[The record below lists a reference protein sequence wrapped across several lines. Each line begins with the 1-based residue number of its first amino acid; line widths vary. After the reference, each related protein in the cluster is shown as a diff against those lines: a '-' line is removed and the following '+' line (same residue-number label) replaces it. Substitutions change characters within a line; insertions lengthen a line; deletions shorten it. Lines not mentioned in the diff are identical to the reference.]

1 MAKKITVASYDID
14 IAPILRTI
22 QELKNNLRGKEG
34 ILGKEAF
41 DKSSQ
46 KIIELERQLQRL
58 SKTTPGVG
66 ANAKD
71 FEKFYKEV
79 LKSTSGID
87 NLLSELKG
95 FDISEEYL
103 QKNIKALKDFAK
115 EASEAAKNVSKAQKE
130 AKSTLLGT
138 YETEGEKR
146 RSRDAESK
154 MRNIAV
160 EGSEDSKKRINEIKK
175 TRSIEYDEAIA
186 AAKNEGKADRVK
198 SLIADQQKFN
208 EAVKTYLELSKRV
221 QKAKEKEKDA
231 QLKLKNETENFLVP
245 AQQEM
250 KQVISLTDNIS
261 TNMHRVATE
270 ADRAGQEMTQLE
282 QAGKV
287 MGELSSRLTQFFSA
301 TTILYGLRRIV
312 KGTVED
318 FKELD
323 KQFNEIAIVS
333 EYSTKE
339 MWQNFESVNRVAQ
352 QFGVTTA
359 NVLEVQNLYYHQG
372 KSMAEVNKLTAQ
384 TLTLAKITGMDY
396 ANATSNLTA
405 VLNAYNIAAED
416 AVRVTDTI
424 AAMDTNAAISSEEL
438 MTALTKTTSIA
449 ANAGMSL
456 ESTEVFLTKMIETT
470 REAPE
475 NLGTALKTIIAR
487 FGEVKQQIDGEEIE
501 LADINRVDTALQSI
515 GISLLDTAGQI
526 RDLDDVFMELS
537 SKWDD
542 LDRNTQRYIATI
554 SAGSRQQSRFIAMME
569 NYDRTLELT
578 EISQNSAG
586 LSAKQLEKAQES
598 LETSTNR
605 LKSSFQ
611 ELTATWIKVGFFKG
625 AIDGANNFVQ
635 MLNKI
640 PMPMQAVII
649 GLSGWILKTQVLD
662 RVLLAH
668 KIIQD
673 GLTNGLMA
681 EDIALRLNNAKQVKR
696 GGILSTLIHIGK
708 IYRKTVERQGIAES
722 AWGTALGKNEK
733 KILASAVA
741 MATGEVAL
749 EELNEETAENAVL
762 NGLNGELLDKE
773 KETKFAVALAT
784 LAQEKGLENLNE
796 ESLRALGIKTKLIA
810 LEEKENAVRSRGI
823 LIQKL
828 RNAKGN
834 ISEAYG
840 TGGVQGIKNVT
851 GLKLKGLFTKG
862 GAAAGGAVEGGAA
875 VGGLSIGAAL
885 GIIAGVVAA
894 LGAAYLIYT
903 KVIRASVDDKES
915 IEKLADA
922 QEKYNETLKN
932 YKTLQKNAQKYEE
945 LRTKTFKTAEQLE
958 EEQSIAEAIVE
969 EYPHLLESIDE
980 EGKYHLKNYET
991 IQAEIAA
998 KKVLAEQN
1006 AKMYAQMRLSYT
1018 KQGIYVD
1025 ESSAAGA
1032 AMSNLQS
1039 YYSSMDKKT
1048 LKDVTKEIDKV
1059 GWFDGSVFIDF
1070 AEAYASGDKSSF
1082 GYKDFSNLFQGQI
1095 TEEQFNK
1102 LAENFA
1108 KEGNIATALT
1118 ESGAYT
1124 DTQIEN
1130 IANVWEAL
1138 NQNTGNLYT
1147 NLLSGIGEE
1156 VKNIYVTEANVAID
1170 NALQET
1176 DANEKVKKS
1185 AQDYYSDI
1193 KTEEYNK
1200 QYEIAKANKQ
1210 EAWSNLISNF
1220 SEGRED
1226 ARQAVLSDG
1235 TIVLQ
1240 RTSRDV
1246 DWKALWGNPSK
1257 IANEKAQELADEF
1270 MAELNDVLSDPEQ
1283 AEKLNDFY
1291 NNIGGKTLGELQ
1303 TLQSKLKD
1311 KDDAISL
1318 IENQELNKQI
1328 KLLDNFIEKIKE
1340 LNLFIEGSEEK
1351 INLVGF
1357 IETLTGDQIKRLEE
1371 IYAQMGNE
1379 AGAEF
1384 TKGLEAAQ
1392 KKGININDLLKIDL
1406 TDIDS
1411 LVAGMQDAELSIDNC
1426 SEAIAWFIS
1435 AMGGVDAVLFKDLE
1449 EGAEKLQKRIEKL
1462 TDSLEKI
1469 SKLEAGEGGIS
1480 EIATMLKHLD
1490 DMGQLENS
1498 ADVKAF
1504 VSRLTWTNEGAK
1516 YVRDSGKTYVDSAL
1530 DATGIEVGTAYNTI
1544 EGLEEKRRKGYE
1556 LTAKEQ
1562 EQYEDAIQTA
1572 ALGTAGIEQI
1582 LYEEWKARQEGIVKG
1597 LQKEVDKLKEV
1608 RDAYADLVEFIRGYD
1623 YYQNLDR
1630 QLEQLGMVDEKFKF
1644 EIEFSTNEDVIAD
1657 NLTNRVN
1664 TINNEIAA
1672 NLAGQRAADEN
1683 ASMYRDSIEKNYGN
1697 YASFDSDGTII
1708 VNQEKMFALQ
1718 QKITAARVAGRTEEA
1733 ALLEEEKKGIEAS
1746 IQAYTEA
1753 QKKSN
1758 DYAKDVREN
1767 FKELEAVL
1775 DSAYQSRA
1783 KAEEKIYEIIK
1794 DKEDKELD
1802 NLKKKY
1808 DTMKK
1813 ENADYL
1819 DSVRKMVDKERQ
1831 IRDRQNREQDVA
1843 DKEKKLAM
1851 MKMDTSGVYK
1861 NQIQQLEKE
1870 LAQDYQDLEDDAID
1884 SRINDIEEEH
1894 NRQTEI
1900 WDKEVEYLENSLEE
1914 KREHYSNY
1922 QAEVNEI
1929 LMKGSDEA
1937 TAWIIANDEKFL
1949 AETQSNQV
1957 LLRKD
1962 YQKTMADA
1970 VAANEF
1976 IGSSLIEK
1984 VSRNLERCRDSAKI
1998 FENAAIQYGVSTTA
2012 SNDGVS
2018 KSVKKLSNDY
2028 YALTGR
2034 VKGLDEA
2041 EGNLKGAIGDVENAV
2056 NRLNNAQQAQYTLD
2070 YNRVQTMIDKYKEL
2084 AEQIKKINELKELQ
2098 NSEVAEKSNYQTK
2111 LVTDFAVSQTPTI
2124 INNENY
2130 YYYGEDKQGNG
2141 LYVKEEDTW
2150 VNAVGTR
2157 ILKAGWKKDLY
2168 YLSRGGRKYAEG
2180 GIADFTGPAW
2190 LDGTR
2195 SKPEAV
2201 LNPAQTKTFIQFT
2214 NVLDSIFSE
2223 AKMPKTHQA
2232 ITQAKEA
2239 IYNFTIKVDQMASDY
2254 DVDKL
2259 VDRIQEKMAKDSQ
2272 YRNVT
2277 ILKKRN

>member
-1 MAKKITVASYDID
+1 MAKKITVASYNID

-22 QELKNNLRGKEG
+22 QELKNNLKGKEG

-46 KIIELERQLQRL
+46 KIIELEKQLQRL

-66 ANAKD
+66 ASAKD

-79 LKSTSGID
+79 LKSTNGVD

-95 FDISEEYL
+95 FDISEEYI

-115 EASEAAKNVSKAQKE
+115 EANEAAKNVSKVQKE

-146 RSRDAESK
+146 KSRDAESK

-160 EGSEDSKKRINEIKK
+160 EGSEDSKKKINEIKK
-175 TRSIEYDEAIA
+175 ARNIEYDEAIA
-186 AAKNEGKADRVK
+186 TAKNEGKTDRVK
-198 SLIADQQKFN
+198 SLTADQQKFN
-208 EAVKTYLELSKRV
+208 EAVKTYLKLSKQV
-221 QKAKEKEKDA
+221 QEAKKKEEAA
-231 QLKLKNETENFLVP
+231 QLRLKNETQNFLVP

-250 KQVISLTDNIS
+250 KQIISLTDNIS
-261 TNMHRVATE
+261 TSMHRVATE
-270 ADRAGQEMTQLE
+270 TDRAGQEMTQLE
-282 QAGKV
+282 QTGKV
-287 MGELSSRLTQFFSA
+287 MGELSSRLSHFFSA
-301 TTILYGLRRIV
+301 TTVLYGLRRV
-312 KGTVED
+312 VRGTVED

-416 AVRVTDTI
+416 AVKVTDTI

-438 MTALTKTTSIA
+438 MTALTKTASIA

-515 GISLLDTAGQI
+515 GVTLTDTAGQI

-578 EISQNSAG
+578 EISQDSAG

-611 ELTATWIKVGFFKG
+611 ELTSTWIKIGFFKG
-625 AIDGANNFVQ
+625 AIDGANDFIQ
-635 MLNKI
+635 MLNKM
-640 PMPMQAVII
+640 PAPMQAVTI
-649 GLSGWILKTQVLD
+649 GLGGWILKTQVLD
-662 RVLLAH
+662 KVLLAH

-681 EDIALRLNNAKQVKR
+681 EDIALRLNNAKQTKR
-696 GGILSTLIHIGK
+696 SGILGTLIHIGK
-708 IYRKTVERQGIAES
+708 VYRKTVERQNVAES
-722 AWGTALGKNEK
+722 AWGTALGANEK
-733 KILASAVA
+733 RMLAYAVS

-749 EELNEETAENAVL
+749 EELNEETAENVIL
-762 NGLNGELLDKE
+762 NGLNGELLDEE
-773 KETKFAVALAT
+773 KEAKFAVALAT
-784 LAQEKGLENLNE
+784 LAQEKGLESLNA
-796 ESLRALGIKTKLIA
+796 ESLKALGIKTKLIA
-810 LEEKENAVRSRGI
+810 LEEKENAVRSKSI

-828 RNAKGN
+828 GNAKGN
-834 ISEAYG
+834 ISKAYG
-840 TGGVQGIKNVT
+840 TGGIKGIKNVA

-862 GAAAGGAVEGGAA
+862 GAEAAT
-875 VGGLSIGAAL
+875 STFAL
-885 GIIAGVVAA
+885 GSIASTLAIIAGVVAA
-894 LGAAYLIYT
+894 LGAAYVIYT
-903 KVIRASVDDKES
+903 KVIRASVDDRKS
-915 IEKLADA
+915 VEKLADA
-922 QEKYNETLKN
+922 QEKYNKTLKD
-932 YKTLQKNAQKYEE
+932 YKTLQKNFQKYKE
-945 LRTKTFKTAEQLE
+945 LSSKTFKTAEQLE
-958 EEQSIAEAIVE
+958 EEQSAAEAIVE
-969 EYPHLLESIDE
+969 EYPHLLDYIDE
-980 EGKYHLKNYET
+980 EGNYHLKNYEA
-991 IQAEIAA
+991 IQAEIDA

-1018 KQGIYVD
+1018 KQGIYAD

-1032 AMSNLQS
+1032 AMKNLQS

-1048 LKDVTKEIDKV
+1048 LKNVAKEIDKA
-1059 GWFDGSVFIDF
+1059 GSFDGSVFIDF

-1108 KEGNIATALT
+1108 ETGDILKALKYS
-1118 ESGAYT
+1118 EAYKGQE
-1124 DTQIEN
+1124 DEL
-1130 IANVWEAL
+1130 ARVWKAL

-1147 NLLSGIGEE
+1147 NLLSGIGKE
-1156 VKNIYVTEANVAID
+1156 VKNIYVTEAAVAID

-1185 AQDYYSDI
+1185 AQEHYSDI

-1210 EAWSNLISNF
+1210 EAWNNLILNYADAKQSADSN
-1220 SEGRED
+1220 GIMPIQT
-1226 ARQAVLSDG
+1226 AP
-1235 TIVLQ
+1235 
-1240 RTSRDV
+1240 RDV
-1246 DWKALWGNPSK
+1246 DWKVLFSDPSK
-1257 IANEKAQELADEF
+1257 VANEKAQETADEF
-1270 MAELNDVLSDPEQ
+1270 MTKLSDALSDPEQ
-1283 AEKLNDFY
+1283 AEKLNEFY
-1291 NNIGGKTLGELQ
+1291 NTLGGKTIEQLRALDISDSDAIG
-1303 TLQSKLKD
+1303 KLKTQV
-1311 KDDAISL
+1311 
-1318 IENQELNKQI
+1318 IEEQIDELNK
-1328 KLLDNFIEKIKE
+1328 FILKIQE
-1340 LNLFIEGSEEK
+1340 LKFTIEGSEK
-1351 INLVGF
+1351 SLDISTFVGG
-1357 IETLTGDQIKRLEE
+1357 LTGDQIKRLKE

-1384 TKGLEAAQ
+1384 TKGLELAQ
-1392 KKGININDLLKIDL
+1392 KKGVNINELLKIDL

-1462 TDSLEKI
+1462 TNSLEKI

-1490 DMGQLENS
+1490 NMGQLENS
-1498 ADVKAF
+1498 DDVDAF
-1504 VSRLTWTNEGAK
+1504 VSGLTWTNEGAK
-1516 YVRDSGKTYVDSAL
+1516 YVGDSGKTYVDSAL
-1530 DATGIEVGTAYNTI
+1530 NATGIEVGTAYNTI
-1544 EGLEEKRRKGYE
+1544 EEIEKRQEEYFKKYKKE
-1556 LTAKEQ
+1556 LKLSAKEQ

-1582 LYEEWKARQEGIVKG
+1582 LYEEWKARQEGIVEG
-1597 LQKEVDKLKEV
+1597 LQKEIDKLKEV

-1630 QLEQLGMVDEKFKF
+1630 QLEQLGMDDEKFKF

-1683 ASMYRDSIEKNYGN
+1683 ASMYRDSIEKNYGD

-1708 VNQEKMFALQ
+1708 VNQEKMFELQ
-1718 QKITAARVAGRTEEA
+1718 QRITAARVAGHTEEA

-1746 IQAYTEA
+1746 IQAYIEA
-1753 QKKSN
+1753 QQKSN
-1758 DYAKDVREN
+1758 EYAKDVREN

-1794 DKEDKELD
+1794 EKEDKELD
-1802 NLKKKY
+1802 NLRKKY
-1808 DTMKK
+1808 DAMKE
-1813 ENADYL
+1813 ENAAYL

-1831 IRDRQNREQDVA
+1831 IRDRQNREQDVV

-1884 SRINDIEEEH
+1884 SRIDEIEEEH
-1894 NRQTEI
+1894 NKQTEI

-1914 KREHYSNY
+1914 KRKHYSNY

-1949 AETQSNQV
+1949 AETESNQV

-1976 IGSSLIEK
+1976 IGRSLIEK
-1984 VSRNLERCRDSAKI
+1984 VSRNLENCQDSAKG
-1998 FENAAIQYGVSTTA
+1998 FEDAAIQYGVSTTA

-2018 KSVKKLSNDY
+2018 KTVKKLSEDY

-2034 VKGLDEA
+2034 VEGLDEA
-2041 EGNLKGAIGDVENAV
+2041 EDNLKGAIGDVENAV
-2056 NRLNNAQQAQYTLD
+2056 NRLNDAQQDQYTLD
-2070 YNRVQTMIDKYKEL
+2070 YGRVQTMIDKYKEL
-2084 AEQIKKINELKELQ
+2084 AREIQNAKEAAKTDSAETISSMEPDDTIVVTESSWVYSQESMNTRRIVIDGVSYIESLKF
-2098 NSEVAEKSNYQTK
+2098 AGNYIPEYA
-2111 LVTDFAVSQTPTI
+2111 FTPTA
-2124 INNENY
+2124 
-2130 YYYGEDKQGNG
+2130 G
-2141 LYVKEEDTW
+2141 
-2150 VNAVGTR
+2150 
-2157 ILKAGWKKDLY
+2157 GWKPTLGTHY
-2168 YLSRGGRKYAEG
+2168 YEPKKKYAKG
-2180 GIADFTGPAW
+2180 GFADFTGPAW
-2190 LDGTR
+2190 LDGTK
-2195 SKPEAV
+2195 SHPEAV
-2201 LNPAQTKTFIQFT
+2201 LNPLQTKHFIQFT

-2259 VDRIQEKMAKDSQ
+2259 VDRIQDKMVKDSQ